1 MTSKITRSILVVSLT
16 VFLATLLV
24 IMVATYSYFTSVQR
38 AQLAVESDLAAQGVA
53 LSGEEFLQA
62 FDEDEYRITWIAPD
76 GEILYDNK
84 ASSQDMTNHLEREEI
99 KDAFATG
106 YGESERYSN
115 TLSKRFLY
123 SARLLPDGTVIR
135 LSHEQNTIW
144 SLLLGFLQP
153 ILLLIL
159 LALGLS
165 YWLAVRLSRK
175 ITAPINQI
183 DPNTPGAYV
192 REEEYKEISP
202 LLRKMIQ
209 QQTVIRQSQ
218 AELEKTSQLRQEFT
232 ANVSHEL
239 KTPLHVI
246 SGYAELL
253 EQGMAR
259 EEDVV
264 PFAGKI
270 RSESQR
276 MTKLVEDIIDLSK
289 LDSGGLDL
297 TKEPVDLY
305 QIAENAVDSL
315 LSVAEDRKI
324 SLTLTGGPAPMTGVR
339 QVLYGIVY
347 NLCDNAIKYSLD
359 GGHVEVF
366 VESHPSYINLAVK
379 DDGIGIPKEHQERIF
394 ERFYRVDKS
403 RSKEAGGTGLGLS
416 IVKHGAMIHD
426 AEISLASAPDLG
438 TTVSVRFPKES
449 N

>member
-1 MTSKITRSILVVSLT
+1 
-16 VFLATLLV
+16 
-24 IMVATYSYFTSVQR
+24 
-38 AQLAVESDLAAQGVA
+38 
-53 LSGEEFLQA
+53 
-62 FDEDEYRITWIAPD
+62 
-76 GEILYDNK
+76 
-84 ASSQDMTNHLEREEI
+84 
-99 KDAFATG
+99 
-106 YGESERYSN
+106 
-115 TLSKRFLY
+115 
-123 SARLLPDGTVIR
+123 
-135 LSHEQNTIW
+135 
-144 SLLLGFLQP
+144 
-153 ILLLIL
+153 
-159 LALGLS
+159 
-165 YWLAVRLSRK
+165 
-175 ITAPINQI
+175 
-183 DPNTPGAYV
+183 
-192 REEEYKEISP
+192 
-202 LLRKMIQ
+202 MIQ
-209 QQTVIRQSQ
+209 QQAVIRQSQ

-315 LSVAEDRKI
+315 LPVAEDRKI
-324 SLTLTGGPAPMTGVR
+324 SLTLTGGSAPMTGVR